1 MKVAI
6 VGSREFDDYELV
18 CKSLEKVKDKI
29 TLIISGGARGADSL
43 AERFAIQNNIKTLI
57 FKPDW
62 DKYGKKAGFLRNK
75 DIISSADI
83 IIAFWDG
90 NSAGTASSIDLAES
104 YGKPI
109 KVILYKNH

>member
-6 VGSREFDDYELV
+6 IGSREFDDYELL

-43 AERFAIQNNIKTLI
+43 AERFALENNIPIRI

-62 DKYGKKAGFLRNK
+62 DRKGKIAGILRNQ
-75 DIISSADI
+75 DIVNNCDVV
-83 IIAFWDG
+83 IAFW
-90 NSAGTASSIDLAES
+90 NYTSKGTEHALNYADTI
-104 YGKPI
+104 GKPI
-109 KVILYKNH
+109 KIIKI